1 MNSANF
7 KIVLAGD
14 EAVGKT
20 CLIRRLIKDTFS
32 QDYKPTLGFEI
43 LLHQMQIK
51 SVPINFV
58 IWDIAG
64 QTAFESVRQS
74 YYKDSRG
81 FLLVF
86 NLGNRVTLRNLE
98 YWVAEIKESCPTAPF
113 VMLGNKV
120 DLPEHKVTEGEM
132 KQMAQKLGAI
142 DSIFTSAKTGQGVIE
157 AFTLLGTAILR
168 QFEEKTI
175 Q

>member
-1 MNSANF
+1 MSAINF
-7 KIVLAGD
+7 KIILAGD

-20 CLIRRLIKDTFS
+20 CLIRRLIKNEFS

-43 LLHQMQIK
+43 LLHEMVIK
-51 SVPINFV
+51 DKHITFV

-64 QTAFESVRQS
+64 QTAFESVRRS

-86 NLGNRVTLRNLE
+86 NLANRVTLRNLE
-98 YWVAEIKESCPTAPF
+98 YWAAEIKETCPKAPI

-120 DLPEHKVTEGEM
+120 DLPGQKVTLDQM
-132 KQMAQKLGAI
+132 KQMTKDLGCV
-142 DSIFTSAKTGQGVIE
+142 DSIFASAKTGQGVLE
-157 AFTLLGTAILR
+157 AFTLLGTAILSR
-168 QFEEKTI
+168 FNAKAV
-175 Q
+175 

>member
-1 MNSANF
+1 MSAINF

-20 CLIRRLIKDTFS
+20 CLIRRLIINEFS

-43 LLHQMQIK
+43 LLHKMLIK
-51 SVPINFV
+51 DVPITFV

-64 QTAFESVRQS
+64 QTAFESVRRS

-86 NLGNRVTLRNLE
+86 NLANRVTLRNLE
-98 YWVAEIKESCPTAPF
+98 YWAAEIKETCPTAPL

-120 DLPEHKVTEGEM
+120 DLPEQKVTHHEM
-132 KQMAQKLGAI
+132 KQIAKDLGCV
-142 DSIFTSAKTGQGVIE
+142 DSILTSAKTGQGVKE
-157 AFTLLGTAILR
+157 AFNLLGMAILSR
-168 QFEEKTI
+168 FQEKTD
-175 Q
+175 